1 VLRRLSQL
9 LLLSVAT
16 LAGCNFDA
24 VPIGPPGDAGDRQR
38 TEDEKLAMFGLRL
51 AGTWRG
57 RATIT
62 TFISEEPD
70 VYFVLEWT
78 PDSDPARSGQLSIHC
93 VPGAADCMR
102 VAGAGALFRY
112 SLYESSDQGNA
123 RGAIE
128 LLDEGEFSALGTLD
142 LKLSGSELSFIAR
155 GPPTFLFA
163 GLSGKFTQDP
173 LPAPSAPD
181 AGPSFPGPNP

>member
-112 SLYESSDQGNA
+112 SLYEISDQ
-123 RGAIE
+123 
-128 LLDEGEFSALGTLD
+128 
-142 LKLSGSELSFIAR
+142 
-155 GPPTFLFA
+155 
-163 GLSGKFTQDP
+163 
-173 LPAPSAPD
+173 
-181 AGPSFPGPNP
+181 